1 MSRVGVVIP
10 ACNGERTI
18 GACLTSV
25 LEQTYRDF
33 EIVIVDDASND
44 GTIRLVNRYVNANS
58 HARIRL
64 IQLPNRVGTCTTRN
78 IGCGEAR
85 GEYIA
90 FIDQDD
96 RWEADKLELQV
107 RYLDRHQESA
117 ELFADLRAVDSS
129 GHRLDFTACE
139 GHKHSP
145 SWEDLLLL
153 HPVYPSASLIRRQAF
168 FDAGGFNPQFV
179 LSGAYGDQEVHL
191 RIRERW
197 PIIYADQ
204 IVGSYCWDIERP
216 SRIESFLV
224 NLPIYAKIC
233 WDSREQTSLRSLD
246 LQKRFVDLCH
256 SQYLYYANLL
266 LGRCYAD
273 LTDHQLDLIASARSK
288 LLQIFGSL
296 YSELTGMRQVS
307 LPESSSPSSRLLA
320 AVFLLSPDLQ
330 KEYPKALNGDY
341 EDLIH
346 TLAKGSVSGTYG
358 RMLSHFGRKWREDL
372 ESKRLSSSTPDL
384 ERWLHTP
391 NWHLVRSLAGKDLG
405 LLENPD
411 DPELLSDAKLL
422 SFVRPRRPV
431 EVSIVIPSHNRT
443 GYLLNCLKSIEAN
456 TQSLSGRYEV
466 VVVDNGSKDPDFE
479 IFSKVAGL
487 RIVRLD
493 ENKGFVEGCN
503 AGAKVARGR
512 HLVFLNN
519 DVMVTPGWLE
529 SLIRTMGAQRETG
542 AVGAKLVY
550 PSGRLQEAGCIV
562 WSSGMCHNYGRGDD
576 PSKPDYN
583 YRREVDY
590 CSAACLMVR
599 RELFM
604 HLGGFD
610 PEYSPGYYEDVDLC
624 FSIRKEGRKVLYEP
638 RSVAIHFE
646 GVTGGRDTKFGIK
659 RYQVINRK
667 KFVRKWAPE
676 LRAQPQPGYLLRG
689 RDRRARNSVL
699 IVERRVPEPDKNSGD
714 NRLRYLM
721 QMLWSHGFQVTVFAD
736 DNVFREPYV
745 DSLRDSGFEVIYD
758 QRLDQLLKERANF
771 YDIIWLSRPTMGS
784 KYIDLVKQLSPS
796 SRVLFDMCDLASLR
810 EMRWG
815 TVTGDKSLLVIS
827 EETKAR
833 ELYVARRS
841 DMTIAISER
850 EKAIILQEESAL
862 RVEVLPNVHLF
873 DPTQR
878 RFKDRHDLLFLGG
891 FEHAPNVDGLFY
903 FLNSIFDQIRTKL
916 PDLNLIVIG
925 SDMPARIRNLK
936 HEGVKIVGYVED
948 LRPYFDSC
956 RVFVAP
962 LRFGAGIKGKI
973 GLSMAF
979 GLPVVTTSI
988 GAEGMGLEHQTNV
1001 LVSND
1006 PREFA
1011 AQVVALYTERQLWY
1025 RLRRNAQRHMRL
1037 RYAPKE
1043 VQRALFKILKELS
1056 HARPEEWDEGTPT
1069 VLRQELIATR
1079 QQLTDATIE
1088 LAIIRSSL
1096 LWAIL
1101 RFLAPRLDSIFPAH
1115 TVRGEFRETVIASLQ
1130 MIRDQGWKSFFR
1142 KAIRKIRRR
1151 EFTIRR

>member
-1 MSRVGVVIP
+1 LR
-10 ACNGERTI
+10 
-18 GACLTSV
+18 SV
-25 LEQTYRDF
+25 FLQTYKDW
-33 EIVIVDDASND
+33 EVIIVDDASTD
-44 GTIRLVNRYVNANS
+44 RTVEIVRRFIRSRPEET
-58 HARIRL
+58 RL
-64 IQLPNRVGTCTTRN
+64 TQLPKRVGTCTARN
-78 IGCGEAR
+78 VACKEAK
-85 GEYIA
+85 GEYLA
-90 FIDQDD
+90 FLDQDD
-96 RWEADKLELQV
+96 RWLPRKLRSQAD
-107 RYLDRHQESA
+107 YLKKHPKCA
-117 ELFADLRAVDSS
+117 VVFGDLDAIDCR
-129 GHRLDFTACE
+129 GHRLDFTAVQR
-139 GHKHSP
+139 SRIAP
-145 SWEDLLLL
+145 SWEDILML
-153 HPVYPSASLIRRQAF
+153 HPIYPSGSLLRTEVFKQL
-168 FDAGGFNPQFV
+168 GGFNPSFAM
-179 LSGAYGDQEVHL
+179 SGAYGDQELHL
-191 RIRERW
+191 RIRERSR
-197 PIIYADQ
+197 IDFRDE
-204 IVGSYCWDIERP
+204 IVGSYSWDVERP
-216 SRIESFLV
+216 HRIESFLV
-224 NLPIYAKIC
+224 NLPTYARIC
-233 WDSREQTSLRSLD
+233 WDRREGTPLRSLD
-246 LQKRFVDLCH
+246 LQKRFVNLCH

-273 LTDHQLDLIASARSK
+273 LTDHQLNLIASARSK

-296 YSELTGMRQVS
+296 YSELTGMREVS
-307 LPESSSPSSRLLA
+307 LPESLSPTSRLLA

-330 KEYPKALNGDY
+330 KEYPKALTGDY

-346 TLAKGSVSGTYG
+346 VLAKGSVSGTYG

-384 ERWLHTP
+384 ERWLHSP
-391 NWHLVRSLAGKDLG
+391 DWHLVRSLAGKDLS

-411 DPELLSDAKLL
+411 NPELLSDAKLPL
-422 SFVRPRRPV
+422 FVRPRSPV

-443 GYLLNCLKSIEAN
+443 GYLLNCLESIEAN
-456 TQSLSGRYEV
+456 TQSLSGRYEI

-479 IFSKVAGL
+479 ILSKIVGL

-503 AGAKVARGR
+503 AGAKAARGR

-519 DVMVTPGWLE
+519 DIIVTPGWLE
-529 SLIRTMGAQRETG
+529 SLIRTMRAQRETG

-562 WSSGMCHNYGRGDD
+562 WSGGMCHNYGRGDN

-604 HLGGFD
+604 RLGGFD

-624 FSIRKEGRKVLYEP
+624 FSIRREGGKVLYEP

-676 LRAQPQPGYLLRG
+676 LKAQPQPGYLLRG

-721 QMLWSHGFQVTVFAD
+721 QMLWSHGFQVTVYAD

-745 DSLRDSGFEVIYD
+745 DSFRDSGFEVIYD
-758 QRLDQLLKERANF
+758 QPLDQVLRERANF

-841 DMTIAISER
+841 DMTVAISER
-850 EKAIILQEESAL
+850 EKAIILQEDSAL
-862 RVEVLPNVHLF
+862 RVEVLPNVHLL
-873 DPTQR
+873 DPTRR
-878 RFKDRHDLLFLGG
+878 RFEDRHDLLFLGG
-891 FEHAPNVDGLFY
+891 FEHAPNVDSLFY
-903 FLNSIFDQIRTKL
+903 FLNSIFDQIRRKL

-936 HEGVKIVGYVED
+936 HEGVKIVGYAKD
-948 LRPYFDSC
+948 LKPYFDSC

-973 GLSMAF
+973 GLSMAS

-1006 PREFA
+1006 PHEFA
-1011 AQVVALYTERQLWY
+1011 DQVVALYTQRQLWN

-1056 HARPEEWDEGTPT
+1056 HVRPEEWDEGTPAII
-1069 VLRQELIATR
+1069 RQELIATR
-1079 QQLTDATIE
+1079 QQLTDATSE

-1096 LWAIL
+1096 SWGLL
-1101 RFLAPRLDSIFPAH
+1101 RSLASHIDSAFPAH
-1115 TVRGEFRETVIASLQ
+1115 TARGEFRETVTASLQ
-1130 MIRDQGWKSFFR
+1130 MIRDQGWRSFFR
-1142 KAIRKIRRR
+1142 HAVRKIRRR
-1151 EFTIRR
+1151 EFTIRH